1 MGFCSTVLGQEVL
14 PLLSEAAVVQ
24 DNAGTTLKLK
34 FHPVV
39 PVESNAKMLIGDS
52 ANGQPRYYI
61 DISPMKL
68 AKKFKTPS
76 VSKNPYVKGIRF
88 AQNEKGKVRIVFDLV
103 SNDAVN
109 HFRVERYA
117 DGLAITRFAS
127 SPVNIVKEDVPSI
140 PVGMTKSELEKAA
153 KESKEDLSES
163 KPSGVAQAE
172 KEEKEPTVKTS
183 EEMRD
188 AVNALVLLPPKPKVE
203 ETVSPKSEI
212 ILPVPPTSEQPL
224 NEVPKSVAID
234 SKIRK
239 IRIILDPG
247 HGGDDPGAHG
257 KKGTLEKDVTLDIAL
272 KTRASLLK
280 TGRYE
285 VFMTREKDATL
296 QLLDRTKFANKMNGD
311 LFISI
316 HANASPKRT
325 SKGVSTY
332 FLNNADDQESLRV
345 AMRENGELDPVALG
359 QPNKNADDYYLEVM
373 KASMVKNFHTTQST
387 DLARAVQLDMLKSL
401 RKGYSDVVDLGVRS
415 ARFYVLTGATMPAIL
430 VETSFISNPEEEKR
444 LSNSKYQDSL
454 ATSVVRGVE
463 AFVKNKPEFENGH
476 AVFLSEDTSKKNK
489 SARN

>member
-1 MGFCSTVLGQEVL
+1 MLLFCFSAFAQNPL
-14 PLLSEAAVVQ
+14 PVLSEAAVIQ
-24 DNAGTTLKLK
+24 DGSGTTLKLK
-34 FHPVV
+34 FLPVV
-39 PVESNAKMLIGDS
+39 PVESNAKMLLGDS

-61 DISPMKL
+61 DISPLKL
-68 AKKFKTPS
+68 SKKFKTPLIA
-76 VSKNPYVKGIRF
+76 KNPYVKQIRF

-117 DGLAITRFAS
+117 DGLAITRFTS
-127 SPVNIVKEDVPSI
+127 SPVNIVKDESVPTI

-153 KESKEDLSES
+153 AENKDEHAEIKKIELTESAA
-163 KPSGVAQAE
+163 PAIN
-172 KEEKEPTVKTS
+172 TS
-183 EEMRD
+183 NEMRD
-188 AVNALVLLPPKPKVE
+188 AVNALTSLPPKPSAEPTPASKPEV
-203 ETVSPKSEI
+203 
-212 ILPVPPTSEQPL
+212 ILPITPSSEQAL
-224 NEVPKSVAID
+224 NEIPKSVVTD
-234 SKIRK
+234 SKMRK

-257 KKGTLEKDVTLDIAL
+257 KKGTLEKDVTLEIAL
-272 KTRASLLK
+272 KTREALEK

-285 VFMTREKDATL
+285 IFMTREKDATL

-316 HANASPKRT
+316 HANASPKKT
-325 SKGVSTY
+325 SKGISTY

-345 AMRENGELDPVALG
+345 AMRENGELDPIALG
-359 QPNKNADDYYLEVM
+359 QPNKNSDDYYLEVM

-387 DLARAVQLDMLKSL
+387 DLARSVQLDMLKSL

-444 LSNSKYQDSL
+444 LSNTKYQESL
-454 ATSVVRGVE
+454 ASSVVRGVE
-463 AFVKNKPEFENGH
+463 AFVKSKPEFENGH
-476 AVFLSEDTSKKNK
+476 AVFLSEETTKKK
-489 SARN
+489 RSARN